1 MRNEKDLLTDELVSV
16 LFEEGVTTKI
26 NYYLVSLLYKYVSEN
41 KMIKFLDDK
50 LLVTSQVITE
60 QIKEEVSVK
69 VNNILKKYDL
79 EEIRN
84 SIYNILSKTR
94 FDRHIIESSNDDICK
109 LVYKL
114 LEIGGDG
121 PIVLDLGSGVGNFLA
136 NIYKL
141 SKEDGYVLKDLIGL
155 EINKEEALMSQ
166 MALDILFDSYNRP
179 MIKNTNGLDKIG
191 YPYNKG
197 YVFPPFG
204 VRSNIDEEQTSKLFK
219 NIKFNFRNTG
229 EWTYVDALLAGILE
243 PNNKAVAL
251 VTGRALFN
259 DADMEYRNT
268 LIKNGLLEGI
278 IELPAGSLSYTG
290 IKVFMLVFSS
300 NNKEVKFVDASLLV
314 SADNKR
320 YVNLELPVEEIYNL
334 YKSTTVKTI
343 RNEELIDKT
352 NLSPS
357 VNLLEVKEIKN
368 GVVLGDYAD
377 VITGNQY
384 TLGIFEKKG
393 LLSEVNT
400 GYRILTSSDI
410 DNGHVDINSLK
421 FVDFKDDKFDKF
433 RLHKGDMIITSKSS
447 KVKTVVIDEE
457 PKEKVIVTG
466 GMLIVRIKEGINPT
480 YLKVFLDSKEG
491 QNVLKSIQKGVAIV
505 TINASSLASI
515 MIPLVSI
522 EEQEKIAK
530 KYNDLLDKYTK
541 LKIELSSLEEEIN
554 SFSLDI

>member
-41 KMIKFLDDK
+41 KMIKFLDDN
-50 LLVTSQVITE
+50 LLVTSKVITE
-60 QIKEEVSVK
+60 KIKEEVSVK
-69 VNNILKKYDL
+69 VNNILKKYNL

-94 FDRHIIESSNDDICK
+94 FDRHIIESSNDNISK

-114 LEIGGDG
+114 LEIGEDG
-121 PIVLDLGSGVGNFLA
+121 PIVLDLGSGIGNFLA

-155 EINKEEALMSQ
+155 EINNEEALISQ
-166 MALDILFDSYNRP
+166 MALDILFDSYNRA
-179 MIKNTNGLDKIG
+179 MIKNTNGLNKID

-204 VRSNIDEEQTSKLFK
+204 VRNNIDEEQSSKLFK
-219 NIKFNFRNTG
+219 DIKFNFRNTG
-229 EWTYVDALLAGILE
+229 EWTYVDTLLAGILE

-251 VTGRALFN
+251 VSGRALFN
-259 DADMEYRNT
+259 DADMEYRNS

-278 IELPAGSLSYTG
+278 IELPAGSLSYIG

-300 NNKEVKFVDASLLV
+300 NNKEVKFVDASTLV

-343 RNEELIDKT
+343 SNEELIDKT

-377 VITGNQY
+377 IITGNQY

-433 RLHKGDMIITSKSS
+433 SLHNGDLIITGKSS
-447 KVKTVVIDEE
+447 KIKTVVIDEE

-466 GMLIVRIKEGINPT
+466 GMI
-480 YLKVFLDSKEG
+480 
-491 QNVLKSIQKGVAIV
+491 
-505 TINASSLASI
+505 SLVYI
-515 MIPLVSI
+515 MVILLLQVSH
-522 EEQEKIAK
+522 Q
-530 KYNDLLDKYTK
+530 K
-541 LKIELSSLEEEIN
+541 LKLL
-554 SFSLDI
+554 L